1 MFGFSREPVPAKPR
15 VVPVK
20 EPETEVKEQ
29 EIDRTDSPWSVILY
43 NDEVHTF
50 EEVIAQLMKAT
61 GCSPKRARDLT
72 LEVHHKGKATVYE
85 DQLEP
90 CLKVQA
96 VLQEIQLM
104 TEIKG

>member
-1 MFGFSREPVPAKPR
+1 MDGRSRESAPAKPR
-15 VVPVK
+15 IVPAK
-20 EPETEVKEQ
+20 EPETDVKEQ
-29 EIDRTDSPWSVILY
+29 EVDRSDSPWSVILY
-43 NDEVHTF
+43 NDDVHTF
-50 EEVIAQLMKAT
+50 DEVISQLIKAT
-61 GCSPKRARDLT
+61 GCTMQRAKELT
-72 LEVHHKGKATVYE
+72 LQVHHKGKATVYE